1 MTHTMTNNTLES
13 HNYID
18 AGMGIESLL
27 RRYDRNEHSTVS
39 VYNVGGTAEVAELL
53 ECPKQQV
60 HSLRKNP
67 KFPTPVRE
75 LAATPLWSLSEVA
88 TFKAS
93 WKRRGSRKQSPKVDF
108 TV

>member
-18 AGMGIESLL
+18 AGMGVESLL
-27 RRYDRNEHSTVS
+27 SQFNVS
-39 VYNVGGTAEVAELL
+39 VHNVGGTAEVAELL

-75 LAATPLWSLSEVA
+75 LAATPLWNLSEVA
-88 TFKAS
+88 TFKDS
-93 WKRRGSRKQSPKVDF
+93 WKRRGSRKPKTVVDF